1 MGPLIHQVGESPE
14 HGGQDAQSRVRRGKQ
29 TYPRAQAG
37 GDGPLGR
44 GPLVVGRRTVAAA
57 SAAAGKVGGV
67 VVEVFGSV
75 GAELVG
81 RVEVAAKVRV
91 ESELVE
97 ARLLKRYTYY
107 MLCLCYTNVDAWVG
121 AYSEIYSTLRN

>member
-37 GDGPLGR
+37 GDGPLRR
-44 GPLVVGRRTVAAA
+44 GPLVVGRRTTVAAAA

-67 VVEVFGSV
+67 VVKVFGSV
-75 GAELVG
+75 RAELVR

-107 MLCLCYTNVDAWVG
+107 MLCLCYAWVRIRK
-121 AYSEIYSTLRN
+121 YFPN